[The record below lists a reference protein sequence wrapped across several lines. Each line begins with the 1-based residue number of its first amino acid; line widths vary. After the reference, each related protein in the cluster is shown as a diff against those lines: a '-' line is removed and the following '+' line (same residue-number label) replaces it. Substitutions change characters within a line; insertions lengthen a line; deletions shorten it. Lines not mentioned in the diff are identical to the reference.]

1 MNNSFTINLQDYLT
15 KPLVGNVPNSNT
27 REAILKEFG
36 YERAFTG
43 CVFNPSRFSRA
54 FCRHVTLR
62 LLSNSDEL
70 AIYNHVRGV
79 YELDCEEILCK
90 LIKYVM
96 DSAGDQWTPKVAS
109 MALKAIKHDTV
120 DVVKSFNT
128 GEYIVLENG
137 VLNLEDGKLH
147 PHNPKYLSTVR
158 LPFSYEPY
166 QRTPRFDKYLDEV
179 TCGDEELK
187 CILQEFSGY
196 CLSNS
201 TAAEKAG
208 VLIGSGCNGKSVYA
222 GLLQLLVGRGNY
234 ANATL
239 SSLNSSF
246 GLEPLVNARVCIAA
260 ENDAGKINTSTFK
273 SIVSGDSVEINRK
286 YKKAFT
292 VRLSTKLVMI
302 FNELPKSND
311 DLTHGFFRKLLIIPF
326 RRTFKPEE
334 IDRNLL
340 GKLEKELPG
349 ILFWAV
355 EGLKQL
361 KSHHYQFSPCR
372 ICDETLKRYKISLN
386 PVAEFFV
393 EDCYILKAKH
403 SINKS
408 DIYLRYL
415 QYCEDNAQEVLTR
428 QRFWKLFYSHVED
441 RKYNLRYKKIHGYE
455 QVEGLAEKNLNLPP
469 CGVEATAKRNKNFE
483 KEGK

>member
-1 MNNSFTINLQDYLT
+1 MNTDSFTIHLIDYLT
-15 KPLVGNVPNSNT
+15 KPFVKGVPNSYT
-27 REAILKEFG
+27 QEAILKEFG
-36 YERAFTG
+36 YEKTFSG
-43 CVFNPSRFSRA
+43 FIFNPSRFSRA
-54 FCRHVTLR
+54 FCRHVTLK
-62 LLSNSDEL
+62 LLCNGDEL
-70 AIYNHVRGV
+70 AIYNHVRGI
-79 YELDCEEILCK
+79 YELDCEEVLCK
-90 LIKYVM
+90 LIKWAM
-96 DSAGDQWTPKVAS
+96 DLSGDQWTPRMAD

-120 DVVKSFNT
+120 EVVESFNT
-128 GEYIVLENG
+128 GEYIVVDNG
-137 VLNLEDGKLH
+137 VLDLEDGNLH
-147 PHNPKYLSTVR
+147 PYNPKYLSTVR
-158 LPFSYEPY
+158 LPFSYNHY
-166 QRTPRFDKYLDEV
+166 QKAPRFDKYLDEV
-179 TCGDEELK
+179 TCGDDELK

-208 VLIGSGCNGKSVYA
+208 VLLGTGCNGKSVYA
-222 GLLQLLVGRGNY
+222 GILQLILGKGNY
-234 ANATL
+234 ANSTL
-239 SSLNSSF
+239 SSLNSTF
-246 GLEPLVNARVCIAA
+246 GLEPLVNARVCIAT

-273 SIVSGDSVEINRK
+273 ALISGDSVEINRK

-355 EGLKQL
+355 EGLKRL
-361 KSHHYQFSPCR
+361 KDHHYQFSPCR
-372 ICDETLKRYKISLN
+372 VCDECLERYKASLN
-386 PVAEFFV
+386 PVSEFI
-393 EDCYILKAKH
+393 EDCYVLKAKH

-415 QYCEDNAQEVLTR
+415 QYCEDNAQEVVSR

-469 CGVEATAKRNKNFE
+469 CGVETTKPKKYV
-483 KEGK
+483 KENI